1 MSTTLKPEPASP
13 RRHATVFAIGSAQIV
28 AWASSTYLPAVVAKP
43 VALDLGLAP
52 ATVFGAF
59 SCALVVMAGCGP
71 AVGRAIDR
79 HGGRGVL
86 CLSNL
91 VLAGGLVLLGSSTSL
106 IMLYAAWA
114 VLGAGMA
121 LGLYDAAFAA
131 LVRLDGAGARGPIT
145 GVTLLGGFA
154 STIGW
159 PLTAFLVARWDWRSA
174 CYLWAA
180 VHLVLVLPVHWFGVP
195 ALASG
200 SKAGPGK
207 PVLGGGDVRAGDTRR
222 KFLLLTIFGAA
233 TAFVTSAMAAHLPS
247 LLVAAGTGTVA
258 AIAAAALF
266 GPAQVAAR
274 LFEYGVGQRLRL
286 HPLTTARLATLLHP
300 VAGIGLATLGG
311 GMPFAAA
318 GFVVLHGAGNG
329 LITIAKG
336 TLPLALFGASGY
348 GARQGMLAVAQRIMQ
363 AAAPFVFAVVLES
376 HGAGAALSLSVTLS
390 LLAVAALFGL
400 RRP

>member
-1 MSTTLKPEPASP
+1 VL
-13 RRHATVFAIGSAQIV
+13 AIGSAQIV

-43 VALDLGLAP
+43 VALDLGVAP

-79 HGGRGVL
+79 HGRRGVL

-91 VLAGGLVLLGSSTSL
+91 VLAGGLALLGSSTSP
-106 IMLYAAWA
+106 IMLFAAWA

-131 LVRLDGAGARGPIT
+131 LVRFHGGGARGPIT

-154 STIGW
+154 STLGW

-174 CYLWAA
+174 CYFWAA

-195 ALASG
+195 AVASG
-200 SKAGPGK
+200 NTDRPGK
-207 PVLGGGDVRAGDTRR
+207 PVLGGDEARAGDTRR
-222 KFLLLTIFGAA
+222 KFVLLIVFGAA

-274 LFEYGVGQRLRL
+274 LFEYGVGQRWRL

-300 VAGIGLATLGG
+300 LAGIGLAALGG
-311 GMPFAAA
+311 IPFAAA

-400 RRP
+400 RKNSADAGS